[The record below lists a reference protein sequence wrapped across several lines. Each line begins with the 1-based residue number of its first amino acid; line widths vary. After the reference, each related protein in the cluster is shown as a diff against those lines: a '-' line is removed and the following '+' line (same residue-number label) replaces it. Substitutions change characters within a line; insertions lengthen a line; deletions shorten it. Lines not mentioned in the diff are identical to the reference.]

1 MPAAV
6 LDSIR
11 PSRRNLALSSP
22 KHNPVNWCGC
32 WARLILKK
40 ETVMAENSPPMPPPG
55 RGKRLTTRERGA
67 LIVLGV
73 FALVALLLGRPV
85 RHHVLS
91 ALVLHFDAPSE
102 AVLTEMIEGTSNP
115 APFLERI
122 WRAGSFSGRSFVV
135 SYLQRRQSS
144 AAALVRPMEP
154 VLEEAVWDAN
164 LETREAAFSVMGQ
177 QQNPSLRRW
186 LREQAS
192 DADPAVRVL
201 AVQQL
206 ARVANSNDVP
216 SAMRLLDDPDPRVVA
231 ATGSVLKRVT
241 GQDFGLKTAQ
251 ALPRFAWKA
260 DAPPL
265 PVDWDTI
272 QRGREGWRTWW
283 RLHQSEF
290 PADNNPPTSERHTHL
305 RPTPDFALDD
315 LEGRRVRLSDFRGQA
330 VLLTFWNLTNQF
342 SVVDEP
348 VRQTLLQSPR
358 LTVLTIAVA
367 AAVWPEASCGDHEG
381 GHGDSHSEGHEDHGA
396 HCHTTALDLAK
407 TKADARDLAARLG
420 VKHPVLLD
428 TKAGLVTRY
437 GVEDLPAYVL
447 VDAQGNLRRRV
458 VGSRSETVFRAML
471 DEVTSFTIAPAT
483 AGR

>member
-1 MPAAV
+1 
-6 LDSIR
+6 
-11 PSRRNLALSSP
+11 
-22 KHNPVNWCGC
+22 
-32 WARLILKK
+32 
-40 ETVMAENSPPMPPPG
+40 MAENSPPMPPPG

-115 APFLERI
+115 APILERI

-251 ALPRFAWKA
+251 ALPRFAWK
-260 DAPPL
+260 
-265 PVDWDTI
+265 
-272 QRGREGWRTWW
+272 
-283 RLHQSEF
+283 
-290 PADNNPPTSERHTHL
+290 
-305 RPTPDFALDD
+305 DD